1 MPSQE
6 QKTMNILNRYYFL
19 PGSVAILAGAL
30 LVSGCNQKPAHPDEK
45 SAVTNAIS
53 SNNLSDVSVSQD
65 QDKGVMTLTGNVA
78 SAEQKSQA
86 EALAKQAAPDYTIA
100 NEIGVRPPGAESQAK
115 AVDSNLDSAIEDNFK
130 ASLKANKHLDDQSID
145 YSAKNGTLT
154 LKGSV
159 KTAAQKAEAEKLAKK
174 VPNVTQVVNEIEVKP
189 GKHSTEKS

>member
-6 QKTMNILNRYYFL
+6 QKTMNILNRYNFL

-30 LVSGCNQKPAHPDEK
+30 LVSGCTQKPAHPDEK
-45 SAVTNAIS
+45 SAVTNAMS

-159 KTAAQKAEAEKLAKK
+159 KTAAQKAEVEKLAKK